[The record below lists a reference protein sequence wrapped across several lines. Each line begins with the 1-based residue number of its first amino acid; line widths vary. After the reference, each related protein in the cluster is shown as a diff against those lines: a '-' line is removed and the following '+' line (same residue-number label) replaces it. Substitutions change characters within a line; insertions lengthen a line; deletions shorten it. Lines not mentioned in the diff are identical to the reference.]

1 MADVYM
7 NGKFVGT
14 SLEPENFVEK
24 VRANRRKAKYADELN
39 VTYHPDED
47 NVILSTEKG
56 RARRPLII
64 VHNGKSLLTDDYLM
78 KLESGEIKFNDLV
91 AKGVVEYLDAEEE
104 ENSYIAITP
113 EAVKP
118 GHTHLEL
125 SPLVILG
132 SQAAMVPY
140 PEHNVAPRVMIGAK
154 TIKQGIG
161 LYVSNYLMR
170 SDTDVSI
177 LHYPQ
182 NPIVTTKMYDVV
194 NFSTHPVGQNIVI
207 AIMAWDGYNMDD
219 AVILNSSSID
229 RGLFRS
235 TYYRPYSIEELR
247 YPGGQVDSIEIPD
260 KEVRGYRTE
269 DVYRLLEKDGII
281 YPEANVSSG
290 DVLIGKSSPPRFLSS
305 LEEFRFGVEARRETS
320 QVIRHRESGVVESV
334 IITESDDGNRYV
346 KVKVRDGRV
355 PEIGDK
361 FASRHGQKGVIG
373 LTVPQEDMPFTA
385 DGIVPDMIFSPHSI
399 PSRMT
404 VGQLLEILGGKV
416 GALMGN
422 TIDGTPFQGDR
433 EMDLRALL
441 KGLGFRDN
449 GTETMYNGK
458 TGQMYRARIMIGNIY
473 YLKLRHMVAN
483 KLHARS
489 RGPVQLLTR
498 QPTEGRSKEGGLRL
512 GEMENHCFVAHG
524 AALTLKE
531 RFDSDRAIIP
541 ICKKCGLVAIYN
553 RFRRKGV
560 CSVCGDDIPITFIEM
575 SYAFKLLL
583 DELKS
588 MCIYPKLIVG
598 PK

>member
-1 MADVYM
+1 MMADVYM

-39 VTYHPDED
+39 VTYHPYED

-104 ENSYIAITP
+104 ENSYIAIAP

-269 DVYRLLEKDGII
+269 VVYRLLEKDG
-281 YPEANVSSG
+281 
-290 DVLIGKSSPPRFLSS
+290 
-305 LEEFRFGVEARRETS
+305 
-320 QVIRHRESGVVESV
+320 
-334 IITESDDGNRYV
+334 
-346 KVKVRDGRV
+346 
-355 PEIGDK
+355 
-361 FASRHGQKGVIG
+361 
-373 LTVPQEDMPFTA
+373 
-385 DGIVPDMIFSPHSI
+385 
-399 PSRMT
+399 
-404 VGQLLEILGGKV
+404 
-416 GALMGN
+416 
-422 TIDGTPFQGDR
+422 
-433 EMDLRALL
+433 
-441 KGLGFRDN
+441 
-449 GTETMYNGK
+449 
-458 TGQMYRARIMIGNIY
+458 
-473 YLKLRHMVAN
+473 
-483 KLHARS
+483 
-489 RGPVQLLTR
+489 
-498 QPTEGRSKEGGLRL
+498 
-512 GEMENHCFVAHG
+512 
-524 AALTLKE
+524 
-531 RFDSDRAIIP
+531 
-541 ICKKCGLVAIYN
+541 
-553 RFRRKGV
+553 
-560 CSVCGDDIPITFIEM
+560 
-575 SYAFKLLL
+575 
-583 DELKS
+583 
-588 MCIYPKLIVG
+588 
-598 PK
+598 

>member
-1 MADVYM
+1 MADVYF

-14 SLEPENFVEK
+14 CSDPETFIGNI
-24 VRANRRKAKYADELN
+24 RTNRRKGKYSDDLN
-39 VTYHPDED
+39 VTYHPEED
-47 NVILSTEKG
+47 NVIISTEKG
-56 RARRPLII
+56 RARRPLI
-64 VHNGKSLLTDDYLM
+64 VVEKGKPILTDEHLK
-78 KLESGEIKFNDLV
+78 KLEDGEIKFGDLV
-91 AKGVVEYLDAEEE
+91 AKGIIEYLDAEEE
-104 ENSYIAITP
+104 ENSLIAISP
-113 EAVKP
+113 EQVRP
-118 GHTHLEL
+118 EHTHLEL
-125 SPLVILG
+125 SPIVILG

-161 LYVSNYLMR
+161 LYASNYLMR

-182 NPIVTTKMYDVV
+182 KPVVTTKMYDVV
-194 NFSTHPVGQNIVI
+194 NFGTHPVGQNVII
-207 AIMAWDGYNMDD
+207 AIMAWEGYNMDD
-219 AVILNSSSID
+219 AVIVNGSSIQ

-247 YPGGQVDSIEIPD
+247 YPGGQVDSIEVPD

-269 DVYRLLEKDGII
+269 DVYRFLEKDGII
-281 YPEANVSSG
+281 YPEAEVSSG
-290 DVLIGKSSPPRFLSS
+290 EVLIGKTSPPRFLSS

-320 QVIRHRESGVVESV
+320 EVVRHRESGVVESV
-334 IITESDDGNRYV
+334 ILTESEDGNKYV
-346 KVKVRDGRV
+346 KVKVRDERI

-385 DGIVPDMIFSPHSI
+385 NGVVPDIIFSPHSI

-416 GALMGN
+416 GALMG
-422 TIDGTPFQGDR
+422 TPIDGSPFGGQK
-433 EMDLRALL
+433 ENELRSLL
-441 KGLGFRDN
+441 KDLGFRDN

-458 TGQMYRARIMIGNIY
+458 TGQIYKARIMIGNVY

-531 RFDSDRAIIP
+531 RFDSDKAIIP
-541 ICKKCGLVAIYN
+541 ICKRCGLVAIYN

-560 CSVCGDDIPITFIEM
+560 CSACGDDVPIAFIEM

-588 MCIYPKLIVG
+588 LCIYPKILVE